1 MMGWYGGWG
10 AGSWLFM
17 GIGMLVFWGLVVAAV
32 VALLRWSGQG
42 RQQEARPG
50 QTISTGNADALRVL
64 DERYARGDVTDE
76 DYRRRRDVLMGR

>member
-10 AGSWLFM
+10 AGSWLGM

-42 RQQEARPG
+42 RQQHASTG
-50 QTISTGNADALRVL
+50 QTFSTGNANALRML